1 MKTKKI
7 LKIIGLILF
16 LGLVGII
23 GLGVYF
29 YKTYPI
35 FEGIV
40 NNDESK
46 LFYFPSKEM
55 QPFKHLQHS
64 EKVLKVNDSI
74 NIYTY
79 VFKPTHE
86 TDSKIFFIHGGGGNV
101 STYQDMIRPLVES
114 GFEVYAFDWRGFGKS
129 NGTPNYHGVLTDTE
143 VAFKDFLDSE
153 NNGNRKIVVYGMSL
167 GGQLAVKIAK
177 ENQSKIN
184 LLVLDS
190 SIESAQTLAMDY
202 SPISFLK
209 EKAKNSPQDF
219 NQEYVAVQDI
229 KYIENVPKIIIQGK
243 NDKIVPVIRGKN
255 LYNSA
260 KFPKTY
266 WENNSEHIMTL
277 IDLPKETTERIKKQ
291 LE

>member
-29 YKTYPI
+29 YKTNPI
-35 FEGIV
+35 FEGFV

-55 QPFKHLQHS
+55 LPFKELPHS
-64 EKVLKVNDSI
+64 EKVLKVNESI

-79 VFKPTHE
+79 VFKPKQE
-86 TDSKIFFIHGGGGNV
+86 TNSKIFFIHGGGGNV
-101 STYQDMIRPLVES
+101 STYQDMIRPLVEN

-129 NGTPNYHGVLTDTE
+129 NGIPNYQGVLKDTE
-143 VAFKDFLDSE
+143 MAFKDFLNSE
-153 NNGNRKIVVYGMSL
+153 NNGNSKIVVYGMSL
-167 GGQLAVKIAK
+167 GGQLAVKITK

>member
-1 MKTKKI
+1 MRTMKI
-7 LKIIGLILF
+7 LKIIGLILL

-23 GLGVYF
+23 GSGVYF
-29 YKTYPI
+29 YKTNPI

-40 NNDESK
+40 KNDESK

-55 QPFKHLQHS
+55 LPFKDLQHF

-79 VFKPTHE
+79 VFKPKQQTN
-86 TDSKIFFIHGGGGNV
+86 SKIFFIHGGGGNV
-101 STYQDMIRPLVES
+101 STYQDMIKPLVEN

-129 NGTPNYHGVLTDTE
+129 YGIPNYRGVLEDTE
-143 VAFKDFLDSE
+143 VAFNDFLNSE
-153 NNGNRKIVVYGMSL
+153 TNENFKIVVYGMSL
-167 GGQLAVKIAK
+167 GGQLAVKITK
-177 ENQSKIN
+177 ENQSKVN
-184 LLVLDS
+184 LLVLDC

-209 EKAKNSPQDF
+209 EKAKNSPKDF
-219 NQEYVAVQDI
+219 NQDYVAVQDI
-229 KYIENVPKIIIQGK
+229 KYIKNVPKIIIQGK
-243 NDKIVPVIRGKN
+243 NDKIVPVNRGKN

-260 KFPKTY
+260 KMPKIY
-266 WENNSEHIMTL
+266 WETNTEHIMTL